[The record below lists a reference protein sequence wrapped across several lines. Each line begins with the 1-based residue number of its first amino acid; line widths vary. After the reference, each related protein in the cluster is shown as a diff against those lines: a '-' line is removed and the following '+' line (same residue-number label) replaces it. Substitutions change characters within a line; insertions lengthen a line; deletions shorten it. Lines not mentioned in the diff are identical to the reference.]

1 MYDEKRLKNWSA
13 SYWNHVKRNI
23 GIVKIVEQ
31 EKLRNTLIAVLG
43 VGGLGGPLAVQLV
56 RAGCE
61 KLIICDNERFEEANL
76 NRQLC
81 TREDLGR
88 YKVDVTEKLLKKI
101 NPEIELQKYYKITKK
116 FVSNI
121 LNSTSIVV
129 LTLDDPIASIL
140 ISRECLKKNIPIL
153 ESWGIPYL
161 CAWWFTSGSIDYET
175 CYGFETQKMTIDEI
189 QKSEKILLKLKK
201 AFLNKLIKFPEIE
214 EIFNREQGALE
225 GLFSGNLPSISL
237 APIVEMT
244 ASYLAFEV
252 IFSGILKIKS
262 KNLAPNVVGYDYFR
276 MKPIHFN
283 FLQSK
288 KNKA

>member
-1 MYDEKRLKNWSA
+1 MYDKKRLKNWPA
-13 SYWNHVKRNI
+13 SYWNQIKRNI
-23 GIVKIVEQ
+23 GLVKIIEQ

-56 RAGCE
+56 RTGCE
-61 KLIICDNERFEEANL
+61 KLIMCDNERFEEANL

-101 NPEIELQKYYKITKK
+101 NPEIELQKYYEITKK
-116 FVSNI
+116 IISNI

-140 ISRECLKKNIPIL
+140 ISRECSKKNIPIL

-161 CAWWFTSGSIDYET
+161 CAWWFTSESTDYET
-175 CYGFETQKMTIDEI
+175 CYGFKTHKMTIDEI
-189 QKSEKILLKLKK
+189 QKSEKTLLELKK
-201 AFLNKLIKFPEIE
+201 AFLNKLIQFPEIKE
-214 EIFNREQGALE
+214 TFNREEGALE

-237 APIVEMT
+237 APIVGMT

-252 IFSGILKIKS
+252 IFSGILKIKRMS
-262 KNLAPNVVGYDYFR
+262 LAPNVIGYDYLR
-276 MKPIHFN
+276 MKPIQFN
-283 FLQSK
+283 FL
-288 KNKA
+288 

>member
-1 MYDEKRLKNWSA
+1 MYSEKRLENWSD
-13 SYWNHVKRNI
+13 SYWNQIKRNI
-23 GIVKIVEQ
+23 GLVKIVEQ
-31 EKLRNTLIAVLG
+31 EKLRNTFITVLG
-43 VGGLGGPLAVQLV
+43 VGGLGGSLAVQLV

-88 YKVDVTEKLLKKI
+88 YKVDVTENLLKKI

-116 FVSNI
+116 ITLNI
-121 LNSTSIVV
+121 LNNTSIVV
-129 LTLDDPIASIL
+129 LTLDDPKASIL
-140 ISRECLKKNIPIL
+140 ISRECSKKNIPIL

-161 CAWWFTSGSIDYET
+161 CAWWFTSDSIDYET
-175 CYGFETQKMTIDEI
+175 CYGFETHKMTIEEI
-189 QKSEKILLKLKK
+189 QKSEKILLELKK

-214 EIFNREQGALE
+214 ETFNREQGVLE
-225 GLFSGNLPSISL
+225 RLFSGNIPSISL

-252 IFSGILKIKS
+252 IFTGILKIK
-262 KNLAPNVVGYDYFR
+262 KMNLAPNVIGYDYLR

-283 FLQSK
+283 FL
-288 KNKA
+288 